1 VDPPRRV
8 RGAMGGARTFTPART
23 CTITHIGRWMRWKG
37 KGFGWGGVA
46 SRCIAGVQGFNYVRL
61 ILYMHTSRLHFA
73 LGVWGLS
80 LGLGLRFWI
89 QGVEFRI
96 QGLQFQVQ

>member
-1 VDPPRRV
+1 
-8 RGAMGGARTFTPART
+8 
-23 CTITHIGRWMRWKG
+23 
-37 KGFGWGGVA
+37 
-46 SRCIAGVQGFNYVRL
+46 
-61 ILYMHTSRLHFA
+61 MHTSRLHFA